1 MKKTLFTLFLISST
15 AFASK
20 NFDYNFSKIS
30 QGGNADIADF
40 SFFETMK
47 TQKKYLGKSALVPIE
62 LCIDVPANMVIGG
75 YTSSGKIEQMKGVL
89 CTIKGTTTQIG
100 VAAELKQREELKSN
114 KVKSIEGDI
123 VALNEV
129 QRIVINAE
137 KLNY

>member
-1 MKKTLFTLFLISST
+1 MKKILLSLLMISSS

-20 NFDYNFSKIS
+20 NFDYNFSKVS

-40 SFFETMK
+40 SFFDTMK
-47 TQKKYLGKSALVPIE
+47 TQKKYLGKSALVPID

-89 CTIKGTTTQIG
+89 CTINGTTTQIG
-100 VAAELKQREELKSN
+100 VTADLKQREELKAN

-123 VALNEV
+123 VALNEIN
-129 QRIVINAE
+129 RIVIDVK